1 MTQAYFVKEILHQ
14 VCNAN
19 IVEMAMSKQKFLEVL
34 EFGDGII
41 AVPHCL
47 PALFTLNT

>member
-1 MTQAYFVKEILHQ
+1 MTAAYLVKEVLHQ

-19 IVEMAMSKQKFLEVL
+19 IVEMPVSQQKFLEVL

-41 AVPHCL
+41 TVPHCL
-47 PALFTLNT
+47 STLFTFDT